1 MLLDEIEKAHQNIF
15 NLLLQV
21 LDEGRLTDGNGRL
34 VDFRNTI
41 VIMTS
46 NAGTRQLKD
55 FSRGIGFGSPSS
67 DGTISGDYARSIIE
81 KALRRQFA
89 PEFLNRLDEIV
100 MFEQL
105 SLDSIKKIIDI
116 ELRDLHSRVSELG
129 YRLRISDKA
138 KEFVAEKGYD
148 VQFGARP
155 LKRAVQRYVEDELCN
170 LLLDGNLQQGNTIRI
185 GKPKT
190 AEKLV
195 FSVSE
200 K

>member
-1 MLLDEIEKAHQNIF
+1 
-15 NLLLQV
+15 
-21 LDEGRLTDGNGRL
+21 
-34 VDFRNTI
+34 
-41 VIMTS
+41 
-46 NAGTRQLKD
+46 
-55 FSRGIGFGSPSS
+55 
-67 DGTISGDYARSIIE
+67 
-81 KALRRQFA
+81 
-89 PEFLNRLDEIV
+89 

-170 LLLDGNLQQGNTIRI
+170 LLLDGNLQQGNTRRI

>member
-1 MLLDEIEKAHQNIF
+1 MRSSDRKDSGSR
-15 NLLLQV
+15 LQK
-21 LDEGRLTDGNGRL
+21 
-34 VDFRNTI
+34 
-41 VIMTS
+41 S
-46 NAGTRQLKD
+46 
-55 FSRGIGFGSPSS
+55 GSPSS